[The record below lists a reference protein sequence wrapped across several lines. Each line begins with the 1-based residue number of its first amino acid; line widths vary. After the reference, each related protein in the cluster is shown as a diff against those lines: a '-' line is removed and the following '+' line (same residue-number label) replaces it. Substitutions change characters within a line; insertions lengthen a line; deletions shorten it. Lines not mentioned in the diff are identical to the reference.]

1 MEKFDPGMEKAVKMA
16 ATFTEIDLLISPIG
30 LRQHM
35 VKRAVKFKVLAFLE
49 TNPQQKKTINEK
61 SPQKKVRKKKKTFR
75 DLIRGGSEIR
85 GSRITWVSKPWQK
98 GRCTNLKAKRSLRG
112 DLFTNKLLI
121 FVGSPGASKKPL
133 KIDVKLKISPLFWG
147 WNWEIQ
153 NEPITI
159 HKSVCC
165 MYVYI
170 YMYKSVIKFQKLF
183 HSCNDYKEQP
193 RDIYLTILLGA

>member
-35 VKRAVKFKVLAFLE
+35 VKRAVKFRVLAFLE
-49 TNPQQKKTINEK
+49 TNPQHKNYQWKISAKKSSEEK
-61 SPQKKVRKKKKTFR
+61 NFQRPDS
-75 DLIRGGSEIR
+75 GGFGNSWNFP
-85 GSRITWVSKPWQK
+85 ITWVSKPWQK

-159 HKSVCC
+159 HQSVCC
-165 MYVYI
+165 MCI
-170 YMYKSVIKFQKLF
+170 CI
-183 HSCNDYKEQP
+183 
-193 RDIYLTILLGA
+193 